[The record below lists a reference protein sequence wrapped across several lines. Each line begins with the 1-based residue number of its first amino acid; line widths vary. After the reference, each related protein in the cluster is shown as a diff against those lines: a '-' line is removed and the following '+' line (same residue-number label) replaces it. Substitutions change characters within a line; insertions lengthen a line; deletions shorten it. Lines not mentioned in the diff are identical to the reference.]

1 MRRPSWPEYDDSGGF
16 HESGETL
23 DGRKQSDGGRVLPS
37 AQLKWQIE
45 AVLFASSEP
54 VSAKRL
60 ALALG
65 VPEDVVLQA
74 IDELRARYEAG
85 SGVVLKQVA
94 GGYQLF
100 TKPEYAAVVSR
111 VVSGKR
117 LTLSRG
123 ALETLAVIAYN
134 QPITRSEIEAL
145 RGVNCQASLEVL
157 LEKGLIE
164 EVGRKKALG
173 RPILYG
179 TTDEFLKAL
188 GLSSL
193 KDLPPLESSMS
204 EPGPDDP
211 GSGGTLFPTLSRRN

>member
-1 MRRPSWPEYDDSGGF
+1 MA
-16 HESGETL
+16 
-23 DGRKQSDGGRVLPS
+23 GRKQGDGGRVLPS

-54 VSAKRL
+54 VSARRL
-60 ALALG
+60 AQALA
-65 VPEDVVLQA
+65 VPEDVVVQA
-74 IDELRARYEAG
+74 IQELQVRYEAG

-100 TKPEYAAVVSR
+100 TKPEYAPVVSR
-111 VVSGKR
+111 VISGKR

-134 QPITRSEIEAL
+134 QPITRSEIETL

-164 EVGRKKALG
+164 EVGRKKSLG

-179 TTDEFLKAL
+179 TTDEFLKVL

-193 KDLPPLESSMS
+193 KDLPPLEPSTL
-204 EPGPDDP
+204 EPGSEDP
-211 GSGGTLFPTLSRRN
+211 GSSGTLFPTLLRRD

>member
-1 MRRPSWPEYDDSGGF
+1 MAE
-16 HESGETL
+16 
-23 DGRKQSDGGRVLPS
+23 RKQGDGGRVLPS
-37 AQLKWQIE
+37 VQLKWQIE
-45 AVLFASSEP
+45 AVLFASPEP
-54 VSAKRL
+54 VSARRL
-60 ALALG
+60 ALALA

-74 IDELRARYEAG
+74 IQELQARYEAG
-85 SGVVLKQVA
+85 GGVVLKQVA

-100 TKPEYAAVVSR
+100 TKPEYATVVSR
-111 VVSGKR
+111 VISGKR

-134 QPITRSEIEAL
+134 QPVTRSEIEAL
-145 RGVNCQASLEVL
+145 RGVNCQASLDVL

-164 EVGRKKALG
+164 EVGRKKAVG

-193 KDLPPLESSMS
+193 KDLPPLESSMP
-204 EPGPDDP
+204 EPGPDEP
-211 GSGGTLFPTLSRRN
+211 GSGGTLFPTPSRRS